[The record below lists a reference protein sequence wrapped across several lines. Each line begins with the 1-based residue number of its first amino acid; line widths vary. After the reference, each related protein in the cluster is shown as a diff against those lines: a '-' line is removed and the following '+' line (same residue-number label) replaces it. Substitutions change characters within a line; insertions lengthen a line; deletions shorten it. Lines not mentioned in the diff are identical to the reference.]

1 MIVAYGSP
9 KNYDAQCPEHNHK
22 YTAKIPGHRS
32 QKTNVA
38 SEFECQ
44 VANRVSEAMIID
56 ELYYTIN
63 DIDKKKF
70 VCDYENDD
78 DSIITQTTK
87 NASLALAIKSN
98 DNDYI
103 IRWKKKKIIK
113 YDSQLKTLLNLFAK
127 NTIKIKSF
135 FALNIAEQ
143 ILNSGVILT
152 METRDL
158 IMTGYWYN
166 SKIINYIHVN

>member
-1 MIVAYGSP
+1 MIITYGSP

-22 YTAKIPGHRS
+22 YTAKIPGCRS

-56 ELYYTIN
+56 ELHYIIN
-63 DIDKKKF
+63 DIDANEF
-70 VCDYENDD
+70 VCDSENDD
-78 DSIITQTTK
+78 NSIIAQSTK
-87 NASLALAIKSN
+87 NASFASAIKSN
-98 DNDYI
+98 GNNYI
-103 IRWKKKKIIK
+103 IKWKKNNIIR
-113 YDSQLKTLLNLFAK
+113 YNFQLRILLNLFAK

-135 FALNIAEQ
+135 FAQNIAEQ

-158 IMTGYWYN
+158 IMTGYWSN
-166 SKIINYIHVN
+166 LKIINYIHVN